1 MSQLRI
7 SLPNTRYRRLTG
19 LVLGTLLG
27 LVFGLVLQLGD
38 QLALPGVPLYRPP
51 FGPTGNIVMITAG
64 AALLGVLVA
73 WPMSGIKGTFLV
85 AAGSAAVIIIV
96 SLLAARDFGGNLLVH
111 AIMGIFLALP
121 FWGMLVPVFGALRWM
136 IGQQEEAQRDL
147 QPWWRRVPGPLALLV
162 AVGFLATTALVPPQ
176 GHDLLQRTHAML
188 EAAQATGNIPP
199 ALSAVDQFAAHRSA
213 PYQLSW
219 ESQSIER
226 FRIPRPGRN
235 FDRHSAVIAHY
246 TTGWSLVCLY
256 ITAEEPPLCR
266 GFDVLP
272 S

>member
-1 MSQLRI
+1 MSQLQI
-7 SLPNTRYRRLTG
+7 SLPNDYYRRMTG
-19 LVLGTLLG
+19 LVVGALLG
-27 LVFGLVLQLGD
+27 LVFGLVSQLGD
-38 QLALPGVPLYRPP
+38 PLALPGVPLYTPP
-51 FGPTGNIVMITAG
+51 FGPGGNIVMYTLG

-111 AIMGIFLALP
+111 GIMGIFLALP
-121 FWGMLVPVFGALRWM
+121 FWGMLVPIFGALRWV
-136 IGQQEEAQRDL
+136 IGHQEEAQRDL

-162 AVGFLATTALVPPQ
+162 AVGLVATTALYPSE
-176 GHDLLQRTHAML
+176 GRDLLERTHAML

-199 ALSAVDQFAAHRSA
+199 ALSSVDQFAAHRTA

-246 TTGWSLVCLY
+246 KSGWSLVCIY
-256 ITAEEPPLCR
+256 VTAEEPPLCQ